1 MKTKILLADD
11 HQIMREGLVAL
22 LEREPGLQVVGEA
35 GDGRAAVRLAR
46 ELGPDVVVMDVT
58 MPDLNGIDATHQ
70 ILEENRQIKVI
81 ALSMHADRRFVKGML
96 QAGASG
102 YLLKHSASQELIKA
116 IKMVIANRVYLSP
129 EVAEVVVEDYKSS
142 APDNS
147 AFAVLTPREREV
159 LQLFAEGKTPP
170 ADRRHP
176 ASGPKNRRSLPAPD
190 HGKVGIPK
198 LRRTHQIRGPGG
210 THLPG
215 LLNHPLEPMF
225 PSIGI

>member
-1 MKTKILLADD
+1 MSTKILLADD

-22 LEREPGLQVVGEA
+22 LERETGLQVVGEA

-46 ELGPDVVVMDVT
+46 ELNPDVVVMDVT
-58 MPDLNGIDATHQ
+58 MPDLNGIDATRQ

-116 IKMVIANRVYLSP
+116 IKLVLANRVYLSP
-129 EVAEVVVEDYKSS
+129 EVAGVVVEEFKSP

-159 LQLFAEGKTPP
+159 LQLFAEGKTPRQIAATLHLGLKTVEAYRRQIMEKLDFQSV
-170 ADRRHP
+170 ADLIKYAVRE
-176 ASGPKNRRSLPAPD
+176 GLTSLD
-190 HGKVGIPK
+190 
-198 LRRTHQIRGPGG
+198 
-210 THLPG
+210 
-215 LLNHPLEPMF
+215 
-225 PSIGI
+225 S